1 MTEHSHTNFESRYVD
16 GDLPWDTGRHD
27 RNLEKTLMV
36 RNIGPC
42 AALEIGCGT
51 GTNAIWLAQQGFQ
64 VTAVDIAP
72 TAIEK
77 ARAKA
82 EAGGVTVAFHTVDFL
97 QQPVS
102 GAPFGFVFDRGVFH
116 GMESTEDRAAFA
128 AAVAGHLQPEGLW
141 LSFIGSTDGGRRDI
155 GPPRRSAMD
164 IVLAAEPLFEILVLA
179 AGHFDS
185 DQEAPPQNWACLMRK
200 RTSRER

>member
-1 MTEHSHTNFESRYVD
+1 MTEHSHTDFELRYVD
-16 GDLPWDTGRHD
+16 GDLPWDTGRYD
-27 RNLEKTLMV
+27 RNLEKILMD

-51 GTNAIWLAQQGFQ
+51 GTNAMWLAQQGFL

-72 TAIEK
+72 TAIKK

-82 EAGGVTVAFHTVDFL
+82 EAAGVTVAFHVADFL

-102 GAPFGFVFDRGVFH
+102 GAPFAFAFDRGVFH
-116 GMESTEDRAAFA
+116 GMESAEDRTAFA
-128 AAVAGHLQPEGLW
+128 AVVAGHLQPEGLW
-141 LSFIGSTDGGRRDI
+141 LSFIGSTDGGPRDV
-155 GPPRRSAMD
+155 GPPRRSATD

-179 AGHFDS
+179 ASHFDS
-185 DQEAPPQNWACLMRK
+185 DQEDPPQNWTCLMRK
-200 RTSRER
+200 RTSR